1 MAHYKVKTSRLRTRN
16 STTEPEWLRVG
27 ADLTKLVNAWSGR
40 NDLVVYGGADSA
52 EGIAPAAYYAD
63 ISEIEVNLPVAFGLA
78 KPESIGDFTKRE
90 TQTDFLMT
98 SGVIYHE
105 ALHAKHTHWDIPAL
119 AELLDNPESHA
130 FMGLE
135 ESRIEAKGA
144 VEHPQN
150 LQYLRASALEL
161 ALEEVDSA
169 RLASM
174 QGEVWQ
180 VAQLALLSLAR
191 VSAGILTERDV
202 VEIRE
207 LCVTALGEELLE
219 ALEDVW
225 TEFQSLH
232 YSQTKQGATLAKK
245 WVELLRQADPEG
257 EPSGNN
263 SAFEESD
270 EDTQGQG
277 QGQGQQGEGQ
287 QSDSLSDQIRKT
299 LEDSA
304 TQTEMDAND
313 NVARQE
319 ISNEWS
325 EQAKQRAEEAKQR
338 NERKQ
343 KAKQVFEKP
352 HHQEGSGSHSRVRE
366 RRSPTGRERASAVQI
381 AKALEKAKYRERSVH
396 TRKTELPQ
404 GRLVARNLIQNRA
417 MESKGLRGEL
427 PAWKQ
432 KVRKHTD
439 DPTLTLGVM
448 VDISGSMGSA
458 MEAMGATA
466 WIMSEAG
473 RRIQAKTAMVYYGN
487 GVFPTLK
494 VGQKLDQVTIYS
506 APDSTEK
513 FGQAWEALDGA
524 LGLTYSDGVRL
535 LVIVSDGYYTSDQQ
549 ERCKSALKECKRNG
563 VAVLWLVPKEC
574 HSYPAKNLTAEAGW
588 GVVADEL
595 DVSQIASVVGKTAT
609 QALARVGES

>member
-90 TQTDFLMT
+90 TQTEFLMT

-180 VAQLALLSLAR
+180 VAHLALLSLAR
-191 VSAGILTERDV
+191 VSAGILTEQDV

-219 ALEDVW
+219 ELEDVW

-232 YSQTKQGATLAKK
+232 HTQTKQGATLAKK

-257 EPSGNN
+257 EPNGGG

-270 EDTQGQG
+270 ESE
-277 QGQGQQGEGQ
+277 QGEGQ
-287 QSDSLSDQIRKT
+287 QGDNSLSDQIRKT
-299 LEDSA
+299 LEESA

-313 NVARQE
+313 SVARQDV
-319 ISNEWS
+319 SNEWS
-325 EQAKQRAEEAKQR
+325 KQAKQRADEAKQR

-343 KAKQVFEKP
+343 KAKQVFDKP
-352 HHQEGSGSHSRVRE
+352 HNQEGSGSHSRVRE
-366 RRSPTGRERASAVQI
+366 LRSPSGRERASAVQI

-396 TRKTELPQ
+396 IRKTELPQ

-448 VDISGSMGSA
+448 VDISGSMSSA

-473 RRIQAKTAMVYYGN
+473 RRIQAKTAMVYYGS

-494 VGQKLDQVTIYS
+494 VGQRLDQVTIYS
-506 APDSTEK
+506 APDNTEK

-524 LGLTYSDGVRL
+524 LGLTHSDGVRL
-535 LVIVSDGYYTSDQQ
+535 LVIVSDGHYTYDQQ

-563 VAVLWLVPKEC
+563 VAVLWLVPQEC
-574 HSYPAKNLTAEAGW
+574 YSYPAKNLTAEAGW

-609 QALARVGES
+609 QALARIGES